1 MKSTA
6 WLSALLVGCVLFLAA
21 LPSLVSGAETGAR
34 DQASIV
40 ASEVSA
46 LSHMLAVRPQT
57 ALDFSQVSGEYCF
70 DVNLGDGGHM
80 THYAIDPSKTQEDVI
95 DFVNAEPLIKAGGKV
110 DSLPRFP

>member
-1 MKSTA
+1 MKSPA
-6 WLSALLVGCVLFLAA
+6 WLSALLVGCVLLLGA

-40 ASEVSA
+40 ASEVST

-80 THYAIDPSKTQEDVI
+80 THYAIDPTKTPEDV
-95 DFVNAEPLIKAGGKV
+95 DRL
-110 DSLPRFP
+110 RQR